1 MNDPEVIYEAE
12 GNFMFILNEWAKL
25 DSKRQDG
32 EISYLEQV
40 EAFNPIM
47 GLMGLGFISALVT
60 FPENEQEKIMNH
72 VEKCENAFKE
82 LM

>member
-1 MNDPEVIYEAE
+1 MNDLQVIHEAE

-25 DSKRQDG
+25 DGKRQDG

-47 GLMGLGFISALVT
+47 GLMGLGFISALATLPDDEVK
-60 FPENEQEKIMNH
+60 EIMNH